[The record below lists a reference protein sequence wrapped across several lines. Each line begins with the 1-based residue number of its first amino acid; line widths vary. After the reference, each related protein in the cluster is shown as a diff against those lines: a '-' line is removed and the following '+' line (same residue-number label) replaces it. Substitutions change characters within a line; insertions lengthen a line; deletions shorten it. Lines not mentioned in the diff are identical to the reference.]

1 MSLVKKLAFPF
12 LLVALL
18 AVPAAASAAPDY
30 TWSGAVPAF
39 TPLGAPVPDAG
50 DWSNPNNWVG
60 GLAPSDPVGT
70 LTFPFLGAGCA
81 PDPHTGLVSAACY
94 KPNNDLPAIN
104 VNALDIGGGGSGAI
118 YDIGGQQIT
127 LGGGG
132 ITATPDL
139 EATAFTEAE
148 ISAPLSLSAPQ
159 TWTINGTSEPGW
171 LHVDGDVSGASNAL
185 QVNLNNGNFAVG
197 GDLESGPISIS
208 GPGSVYLGNALGAY
222 LAGALNG
229 NDGNPVSLGAG
240 ESMFDQNTNRYD
252 KNAYDLGP
260 LTLADNTL
268 LQLGQLEYNASVTLP
283 VNGGLTFSPTSH
295 LALLFNSHIT
305 ATGPVNLAGA
315 GLSIGDGT
323 IMIDGSPAC
332 NVLDVDTL
340 ITTTGALTGTF
351 QGIPDGAIIPLPC
364 GLPVEPLARINYTA
378 HSVIATLWQRTT
390 TALDVSDAT
399 PIVGQRVTVTAT
411 VTPEREGDGVPAGTV
426 EFLDGGQPI
435 EGCSAQPLTPGSI
448 SSSASCDL
456 SFQATG
462 TRNITAIYSGNSTFE
477 GSTSSTPR
485 TIVVGVPTP
494 LRHQPKERRPPKEP
508 PKPVFRIVKVKVHG
522 AGGTIEVETPGPG
535 TLSLIGFGVKLV
547 TRPAPA
553 AGVVSMPIRPWAITK
568 VRLNRAGKTHIHLKV
583 SFDPLSGVTHEHA
596 LTVLLKKG

>member
-1 MSLVKKLAFPF
+1 LLLA
-12 LLVALL
+12 VL

-39 TPLGAPVPDAG
+39 TPLGNPDPNAG
-50 DWSNPNNWVG
+50 NWSNPNNWVG
-60 GLAPSDPVGT
+60 GVASSGPVGT
-70 LTFPFLGAGCA
+70 LTFPFLGSGCA
-81 PDPHTGLVSAACY
+81 PDPHTGAVSAACY
-94 KPNNDLPAIN
+94 KPKNDLPGIN
-104 VNALDIGGGGSGAI
+104 VNALDIGGGGSGAM
-118 YDIGGQQIT
+118 YHIGGDQIT
-127 LGGGG
+127 LGNGG
-132 ITATPDL
+132 ITTTPDIQ
-139 EATAFTEAE
+139 ATAFTESD
-148 ISAPLSLSAPQ
+148 ITAPLSLSAPQ
-159 TWTINGTSEPGW
+159 TWTINGTSYVGW
-171 LHVDGDVSGASNAL
+171 LYVDGDVSGASNAL

-197 GDLESGPISIS
+197 GDLETGPISIS
-208 GPGSVYLGNALGAY
+208 GPGSVYLGSALGDY

-252 KNAYDLGP
+252 KNTYDLGP

-268 LQLGQLEYNASVTLP
+268 LQLGQPEYNASVTLP

-295 LALLFNSHIT
+295 LSLLFNSHIT

-315 GLSIGDGT
+315 ALSIEDGT
-323 IMIDGSPAC
+323 IMINGSPAC

-340 ITTTGALTGTF
+340 ITTAGSLTGTF

-364 GLPVEPLARINYTA
+364 GLPVQPLARINYTA

-399 PIVGQRVTVTAT
+399 PPVGRSVTVTAT
-411 VTPEREGDGVPAGTV
+411 VTPEREGDGVPVETV

-435 EGCSAQPLTPGSI
+435 AGCSAQPLTPGSTT
-448 SSSASCDL
+448 SSASCDL
-456 SFQATG
+456 SFQTVG
-462 TRNITAIYSGNSTFE
+462 TRSITATYSGSSTFE
-477 GSTSSTPR
+477 GSTSSQPR
-485 TIVVGVPTP
+485 VIVVGVPAP
-494 LRHQPKERRPPKEP
+494 SWHQPKERRPPKEP
-508 PKPVFRIVKVKVHG
+508 PKPVFRIVKVKAHG
-522 AGGTIEVETPGPG
+522 AGGTIQVETPGPG

-568 VRLNRAGKTHIHLKV
+568 VRLESAGKTRVHLKV
-583 SFDPLSGVTHEHA
+583 TFAPISGVTHQRVR
-596 LTVLLKKG
+596 TVLLQKG